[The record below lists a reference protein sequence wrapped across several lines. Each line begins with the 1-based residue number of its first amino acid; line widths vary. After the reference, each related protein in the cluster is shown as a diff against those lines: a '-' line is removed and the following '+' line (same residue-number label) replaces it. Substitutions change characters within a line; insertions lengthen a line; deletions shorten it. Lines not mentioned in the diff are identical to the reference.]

1 MNKRLATAALSA
13 LLACTTYSA
22 PFMAVGTSS
31 EIFVHADVSL
41 SFNDNVT
48 LGNDYV
54 APGGTQPFNPV
65 RDDIVWRLAPGVSY
79 EFGRNALMS
88 GKLTYVEN
96 IDVYQDNSDLDA
108 ALSNVTFNAKHDD
121 GSSKTTVAASFRP
134 PSPRSCLG

>member
-1 MNKRLATAALSA
+1 
-13 LLACTTYSA
+13 
-22 PFMAVGTSS
+22 MAVGTSS